1 MKRFPSHWQ
10 ISQAAR
16 CIRRG
21 GIVAYPT
28 EAVFGLGCD
37 PANAH
42 AVTRLLA
49 LKQRQRKKGLILV
62 AASMQQLQPWV
73 APVARSRVRK
83 LEASWPGP
91 LTWLLPAAEHC
102 PTWLTG
108 GRDTLAVRVSAHPVV
123 QALCKAAHSAI
134 VSTSANR
141 DGKQPARSLLE
152 IRLRF
157 AYSIDCYLPGTLG
170 GLEQPTRI
178 RDLQTGR
185 VIR

>member
-1 MKRFPSHWQ
+1 MNRFPSHWQ
-10 ISQAAR
+10 VSQAAR

-42 AVTRLLA
+42 AVMRLLA
-49 LKQRQRKKGLILV
+49 LKHRRIEKGLILV
-62 AASMQQLQPWV
+62 ATSLQQLQPWV
-73 APVARSRVRK
+73 APIPRK
-83 LEASWPGP
+83 LRRRLDASWPGP
-91 LTWLLPAAEHC
+91 YTWLLPAAEHC
-102 PTWLTG
+102 PDWLTG
-108 GRDTLAVRVSAHPVV
+108 SHDTLAVRVSAHPVV
-123 QALCKAAHSAI
+123 QRLCQAAGRAI

-141 DGKQPARSLLE
+141 EGKPPARSRLQ

-157 AYSIDCYLPGTLG
+157 PTGIDYCLPGELG
-170 GLEQPTRI
+170 GLTQPTRI
-178 RDLQTGR
+178 RDLRTGR

>member
-1 MKRFPSHWQ
+1 MKHFPSHWQ

-37 PANAH
+37 PANPY

-49 LKQRQRKKGLILV
+49 LKQRRSEKGLILV
-62 AASMQQLQPWV
+62 AASIQQLHPWI
-73 APVARSRVRK
+73 APIPRRLAYR
-83 LEASWPGP
+83 LERSWPGP
-91 LTWLLPAAEHC
+91 HTWLLPAAEHC
-102 PTWLTG
+102 PNWLTG

-123 QALCKAAHSAI
+123 KRLCSATGSAI

-141 DGKQPARSLLE
+141 DGKHPARSLLE

-157 AYSIDCYLPGTLG
+157 ANQIDDYLPGALG

-178 RDLQTGR
+178 RDLLTGR

>member
-16 CIRRG
+16 CICGG

-37 PANAH
+37 PANPY
-42 AVTRLLA
+42 AVIQLLE
-49 LKQRQRKKGLILV
+49 LKQRHVEKGLILV
-62 AASMQQLQPWV
+62 AASIQQLRPWI
-73 APVARSRVRK
+73 APLPRRLSRR
-83 LEASWPGP
+83 LDESWPGP
-91 LTWLLPAAEHC
+91 HTWLVPAAVHC
-102 PTWLTG
+102 PSWLTG
-108 GRDTLAVRVSAHPVV
+108 DHDTLAVRVSAHPVV
-123 QALCKAAHSAI
+123 QQLCNTVGGAI

-141 DGKQPARSLLE
+141 KGRNPARSRLE

-157 AYSIDCYLPGTLG
+157 ATGIDYCLPGALG
-170 GLEQPTRI
+170 GLKQPTRI

>member
-1 MKRFPSHWQ
+1 LKRFPSHWK

-37 PANAH
+37 PANAR

-49 LKQRQRKKGLILV
+49 LKHRRPDKGLILV
-62 AASMQQLQPWV
+62 AASLQQLQPWI
-73 APVARSRVRK
+73 APLARSQVRQ
-83 LEASWPGP
+83 LGAGWPGP

-102 PTWLTG
+102 PAWLSG

-123 QALCKAAHSAI
+123 QALCKAAHTAI

-141 DGKQPARSLLE
+141 EGQPPARSLLE

-157 AYSIDCYLPGTLG
+157 TNRIDDYLPGALG

>member
-1 MKRFPSHWQ
+1 MNSFPSHWQ
-10 ISQAAR
+10 ISRAAR
-16 CIRRG
+16 CIRAG

-37 PANAH
+37 PANPY
-42 AVTRLLA
+42 AVLHLLG
-49 LKQRQRKKGLILV
+49 LKQRSIEKGLILV

-73 APVARSRVRK
+73 APLSHKHIKR
-83 LEASWPGP
+83 LEDSWPGP
-91 LTWLLPAAEHC
+91 HTWLLPAADHC
-102 PTWLTG
+102 PDWLTG

-123 QALCKAAHSAI
+123 QQLCNAAGHAI

-141 DGKQPARSLLE
+141 GGKRPARSLLE
-152 IRLRF
+152 IQLRF
-157 AYSIDCYLPGTLG
+157 ATEIDYCLPGALG
-170 GLEQPTRI
+170 GLKQPTRI

>member
-1 MKRFPSHWQ
+1 MSRFPSHWQ

-28 EAVFGLGCD
+28 EAVFGLGCE
-37 PANAH
+37 PSNPY
-42 AVTRLLA
+42 AVMRLLA
-49 LKQRQRKKGLILV
+49 LKQRRVEKGLILV
-62 AASMQQLQPWV
+62 AASLRQLRPWII
-73 APVARSRVRK
+73 PVPRK
-83 LEASWPGP
+83 LEQHLEASWPGP
-91 LTWLLPAAEHC
+91 HTWLLPAAKNC
-102 PTWLTG
+102 PDWLTG

-123 QALCKAAHSAI
+123 QRLCNTAGCAI

-141 DGKQPARSLLE
+141 AGKLPARSRLQ

-157 AYSIDCYLPGTLG
+157 PSGIDYCLPGELG
-170 GLEQPTRI
+170 GLKQPTRI